1 MMFYSLR
8 FGILVA
14 MLAVAV
20 VAIATTTIFVSLT
33 TSAQFSR
40 YVEAGRELRL
50 ERVQEAVVMWINPD
64 DAMESFNDLAELQVL
79 SDGASPDPGNFQ
91 FRPLGTVGLLE
102 AMDENIPLT
111 GEITRFEIAPDG
123 TAIIYQGDE
132 AIGSLI
138 VDPVSELEWVVAQNE
153 FVETVNWT
161 LLITAIL
168 AGLAAVVLTVILSR
182 RILHPVAALTQAVR
196 RLGGGDLKQ
205 RVTIHASGEITELA
219 RAFNTM
225 AESLSRNEELRRS
238 MVSDI
243 AHELRTPVTNI
254 RGYLE
259 AVQDGML
266 EADASTIDSLHEEAM
281 LLNSLIQDLQELALA
296 EAGQLRLDVQPVSL
310 DLVVEQTV
318 SLMKPVARQKSV
330 QIIPHI
336 EGEFAPVRA
345 DQRRV
350 AQVMRNLLNN
360 AITHTPPGGEI
371 HIHAET
377 TAQAITLHVADTGE
391 GIDEVH
397 LPYVFERF
405 YRADPSRSRSTGG
418 AGLGLAIVKQL
429 IERQG
434 GRIWVESKRG
444 QGTTFSF
451 TLPCYYVEER
461 AG

>member
-1 MMFYSLR
+1 MFYSLR

-14 MLAVAV
+14 MLAVAA

-33 TSAQFSR
+33 TSAQFSA

-50 ERVQEAVVMWINPD
+50 ERVQQAVVMWINPE
-64 DAMESFNDLAELQVL
+64 DAVDSFNNLAEMQVL
-79 SDGASPDPGNFQ
+79 SDGTVPDPGSFQ

-102 AMDENIPLT
+102 AMDENLPPT
-111 GEITRFEIAPDG
+111 GELTRFEIAPDG
-123 TAIIYQGDE
+123 TAIIYH
-132 AIGSLI
+132 GSEPVGTLI
-138 VDPVSELEWVVAQNE
+138 IDPVAELEWLVAQNE

-182 RILHPVAALTQAVR
+182 RILQPVAALTQAVR
-196 RLGGGDLKQ
+196 RLGGGDLTQ

-225 AESLSRNEELRRS
+225 AESLSHQEELRRS

-266 EADASTIDSLHEEAM
+266 EPDHGTIDSLHEEAM
-281 LLNSLIQDLQELALA
+281 LLNGLIQDLQELALA
-296 EAGQLRLDVQPVSL
+296 EAGQLRLEFQPVSL

-318 SLMKPVARQKSV
+318 SMLHPAAKQKGVQLIPKLDAQLPPVK
-330 QIIPHI
+330 
-336 EGEFAPVRA
+336 A
-345 DQRRV
+345 DQRRI

-360 AITHTPPGGEI
+360 AVTHTSAGGEVHIRAESTADAVTI
-371 HIHAET
+371 HI
-377 TAQAITLHVADTGE
+377 ADSGE
-391 GIDEVH
+391 GIDEEH
-397 LPYVFERF
+397 LPFVFERF

-434 GRIWVESKRG
+434 GRIWAESVPGKG
-444 QGTTFSF
+444 ATFSF
-451 TLPCYYVEER
+451 TLPCYYAESK
-461 AG
+461 AS

>member
-1 MMFYSLR
+1 MFYSLR
-8 FGILVA
+8 FGILIA
-14 MLAVAV
+14 MIAVAA
-20 VAIATTTIFVSLT
+20 VAIATTTIFVSFST
-33 TSAQFSR
+33 RAQFTR

-64 DAMESFNDLAELQVL
+64 EALESFNDLAELQVL
-79 SDGASPDPGNFQ
+79 SDGTNPDPGSFQ

-102 AMDENIPLT
+102 ATDGNVPLT
-111 GEITRFEIAPDG
+111 GEMTRFAISPDG
-123 TAIIYQGDE
+123 TAIIYQGNE
-132 AIGSLI
+132 AVGTLI
-138 VDPVSELEWVVAQNE
+138 IDPVSEMEWATAQNE

-182 RILHPVAALTQAVR
+182 RILQPVAELTHAVR
-196 RLGGGDLKQ
+196 RLGGGDLSQ

-219 RAFNTM
+219 HAFNAM
-225 AESLSRNEELRRS
+225 AATLAHNEDLRRS

-259 AVQDGML
+259 GVQDGML
-266 EADASTIDSLHEEAM
+266 DPDASTIDSLHEEAM
-281 LLNSLIQDLQELALA
+281 LLNGLIQDLQELALA
-296 EAGQLRLDVQPVSL
+296 EAGQLRLEVQPVSL

-318 SLMKPVARQKSV
+318 SMLKPAAHNKGVLLSTHLDSAL
-330 QIIPHI
+330 P
-336 EGEFAPVRA
+336 PVRA
-345 DQRRV
+345 DQRRI

-360 AITHTPPGGEI
+360 AITHTPQGGEI
-371 HIHAET
+371 QIHAENT
-377 TAQAITLHVADTGE
+377 QQSVTVHIADSGE
-391 GIDEVH
+391 GISAEH
-397 LPYVFERF
+397 LPFVFERF

-434 GRIWVESKRG
+434 GRIWVESQPGKG
-444 QGTTFSF
+444 ATFSF
-451 TLPCYYVEER
+451 TVPLYYTE
-461 AG
+461 